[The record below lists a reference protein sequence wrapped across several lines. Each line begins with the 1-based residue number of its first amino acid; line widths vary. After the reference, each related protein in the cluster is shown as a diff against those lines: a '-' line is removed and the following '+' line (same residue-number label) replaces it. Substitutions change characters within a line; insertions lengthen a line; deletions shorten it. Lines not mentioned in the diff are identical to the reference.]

1 MPTEGMPSLGALLL
15 AYWWRKRAGSG
26 ASVSVCGGQRVGGRL
41 RSSTKSI
48 GVAESRVGLGKH
60 VVGEEL

>member
-1 MPTEGMPSLGALLL
+1 M
-15 AYWWRKRAGSG
+15 
-26 ASVSVCGGQRVGGRL
+26 SVCGGQRVGGRL
-41 RSSTKSI
+41 RSSSKSI